1 MAFKNEQGKWLTKA
15 LFFEM
20 TLPATRQHAC
30 YTLKDEDHVVDGKT
44 YYSLYQ
50 KFIEC
55 DDPTEY
61 QFAKQHLGGWS
72 HWKALQNSPELAP
85 YVEAWRE
92 ERDVMMRSQGV
103 MGVIEQAIEGN
114 YQASK
119 WLADKG
125 WEVDAPKRGR
135 PSKQEV
141 EKETKQQAKVKLA
154 VMNDYKR
161 LKDG

>member
-1 MAFKNEQGKWLTKA
+1 
-15 LFFEM
+15 
-20 TLPATRQHAC
+20 
-30 YTLKDEDHVVDGKT
+30 
-44 YYSLYQ
+44 
-50 KFIEC
+50 
-55 DDPTEY
+55 
-61 QFAKQHLGGWS
+61 
-72 HWKALQNSPELAP
+72 
-85 YVEAWRE
+85 
-92 ERDVMMRSQGV
+92 V

>member
-20 TLPATRQHAC
+20 TLPATRQYAR
-30 YTLKDEDHVVDGKT
+30 YTLKEEDHTVDGVE
-44 YYSLYQ
+44 YISLY
-50 KFIEC
+50 KRFMEC
-55 DDPTEY
+55 EDPTEY
-61 QFAKQHLGGWS
+61 QFATSWLGGWS
-72 HWKALQNSPELAP
+72 HWKAIQSSPELIP
-85 YVEAWRE
+85 YIEAWRE
-92 ERDVMMRSQGV
+92 ERDIKMRSQGV
-103 MGVIEQAIEGN
+103 KAVIEQVYEGN
-114 YQASK
+114 YQAAK

-135 PSKQEV
+135 PSKSEV